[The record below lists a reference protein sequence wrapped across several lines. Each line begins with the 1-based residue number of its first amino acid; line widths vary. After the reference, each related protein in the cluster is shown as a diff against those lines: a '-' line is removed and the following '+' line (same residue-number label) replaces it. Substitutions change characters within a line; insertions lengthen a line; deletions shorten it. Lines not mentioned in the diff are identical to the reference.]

1 MYPFPHGRPGSLT
14 KKAGRNIPGSIR
26 QTDTICRQRA
36 MRTVRH
42 DLPYFLRSERQTR
55 ERESGSG
62 SPAGNDFRQDNETPL
77 QLQPERA
84 TVIQAARRRRQ

>member
-1 MYPFPHGRPGSLT
+1 MRTPFPHGRPGSLT

-42 DLPYFLRSERQTR
+42 DLPYFCGSERQTR
-55 ERESGSG
+55 GREVGAVLPRAMTSDRIMRLPYSY
-62 SPAGNDFRQDNETPL
+62 SPSV
-77 QLQPERA
+77 QP
-84 TVIQAARRRRQ
+84 